1 MLCERCQELIAS
13 SVELSDLDSFPHHT
27 CIEDFRIS
35 VEARCMICATI
46 WSEYTP
52 DEQQKLSQLEGYKY
66 ETFGLINVYVV
77 PDDELEEMRFD
88 FELGPDAT
96 ETTGISR
103 RIIEFMVLKGMTKP
117 GHKS

>member
-13 SVELSDLDSFPHHT
+13 SVELSDLNSFPHHT

-46 WSEYTP
+46 WFEYTP
-52 DEQQKLSQLEGYKY
+52 DEQQELNQLEGYEY

-77 PDDELEEMRFD
+77 PDDELEEIRFD

-103 RIIEFMVLKGMTKP
+103 RIIEFIVLKGIIKP
-117 GHKS
+117 GPKS